1 MTTATTSTSLCPDML
16 SNLDQSTSPAL
27 TVILDLGGYLLI
39 QNIAPVE
46 ENATHD
52 GGTLISK
59 PKVELAD
66 LAKVLKS
73 RYIREIY
80 SINTLPAILNKFN
93 QYNQIVE
100 TQPHLE
106 AIQWIK
112 SATGLPQKRIGQL
125 IGVTRQ
131 TIDEWKK
138 GTPISGLNRQ
148 RLFAVREVLERAA
161 SRHKTKE
168 LLVAWLD
175 TPAGADGRTPAQLL
189 AENEINRARLLAMSS
204 PSPRLAPPPAWVN
217 RPIPENFQKGAERHQ
232 EALPP
237 NPDRELDALVD
248 NEGILCWSS
257 FIFRLSDLWRGR
269 N

>member
-1 MTTATTSTSLCPDML
+1 MTTTTSTSVRPDML
-16 SNLDQSTSPAL
+16 RNIDQSTTSAS
-27 TVILDLGGYLLI
+27 TVILELGNSYLLI
-39 QNIAPVE
+39 ENITPIE
-46 ENATHD
+46 DNATHD

-59 PKVELAD
+59 PKVKFAESANL
-66 LAKVLKS
+66 LKNRS
-73 RYIREIY
+73 ISAIC
-80 SINTLPAILNKFN
+80 SINTFPEVINRLTQCSQLSN
-93 QYNQIVE
+93 QLVE
-100 TQPHLE
+100 AQPHLE

-112 SATGLPQKRIGQL
+112 KITGFSQTRLGQL

-138 GTPISGLNRQ
+138 KGTPISGPNRQ

-161 SRHKTKE
+161 SRYKTRE

-204 PSPRLAPPPAWVN
+204 PSPQLVPPPAWVN
-217 RPIPENFQKGAERHQ
+217 RPIPESFRKGSEQRQ

-237 NPDRELDALVD
+237 NPDSELDALFG
-248 NEGILCWSS
+248 NE
-257 FIFRLSDLWRGR
+257 D
-269 N
+269 

>member
-1 MTTATTSTSLCPDML
+1 MTTTTSTSLCPDML
-16 SNLDQSTSPAL
+16 SHLDQSTSPAWI
-27 TVILDLGGYLLI
+27 VILDLGGSVLI
-39 QNIAPVE
+39 QDIAPVG

-59 PKVELAD
+59 PKLNIAESARLH
-66 LAKVLKS
+66 KN
-73 RYIREIY
+73 RYIKETY
-80 SINTLPAILNKFN
+80 SINTFPEILNGLT
-93 QYNQIVE
+93 QYNQPSNQLIEV
-100 TQPHLE
+100 QPHLE

-112 SATGLPQKRIGQL
+112 SATGLSQKRFGQL

-138 GTPISGLNRQ
+138 GTPISGPNRQ

-175 TPAGADGRTPAQLL
+175 TPAGANGRTPAQLL
-189 AENEINRARLLAMSS
+189 AENEINRARLLAVSS
-204 PSPRLAPPPAWVN
+204 PSPRLVPPPAWVN
-217 RPIPENFQKGAERHQ
+217 QPVPQKFQKGAERRQ

-237 NPDRELDALVD
+237 HPDSELDALID
-248 NEGILCWSS
+248 NE
-257 FIFRLSDLWRGR
+257 D
-269 N
+269 